1 MELRR
6 IPLTTGHREHRS
18 SRPPAFTTTQICV
31 QEHHS
36 SSEYSNQCIETG
48 ARIIRT
54 WDGPVLTKAR
64 NHFLCLQ
71 SCSIDPGQ
79 RIVREENLQTRNGDE
94 IVVAVELFDLVVYC
108 SLAAT
113 GYPLGT
119 GERSDHGAERKAQEV
134 SANNSVVGL
143 VPRICLVFS
152 REGIARGKVDR
163 EDPV

>member
-1 MELRR
+1 M
-6 IPLTTGHREHRS
+6 
-18 SRPPAFTTTQICV
+18 
-31 QEHHS
+31 
-36 SSEYSNQCIETG
+36 
-48 ARIIRT
+48 
-54 WDGPVLTKAR
+54 LTKAR

-119 GERSDHGAERKAQEV
+119 GKRSDHGAERKAQEV

-163 EDPV
+163 EDPVGIDYELYA

>member
-1 MELRR
+1 MDRCSLK
-6 IPLTTGHREHRS
+6 L
-18 SRPPAFTTTQICV
+18 V
-31 QEHHS
+31 
-36 SSEYSNQCIETG
+36 
-48 ARIIRT
+48 IISFACS
-54 WDGPVLTKAR
+54 LA
-64 NHFLCLQ
+64 H
-71 SCSIDPGQ
+71 SIDPGQ

-113 GYPLGT
+113 GYPSVPGSGLT
-119 GERSDHGAERKAQEV
+119 TERKEKAQEV